1 MGMAFAEIFNQLKE
15 LEKKFN
21 EIKYPPEDAFQP
33 SFSNKIRKTDQDS
46 LQTQLDVFELEELFK
61 QIENR

>member
-33 SFSNKIRKTDQDS
+33 FFLFKIRKAEQDC
-46 LQTQLDVFELEELFK
+46 LQHRLPAFEIDELFK
-61 QIENR
+61 QVEK